1 MTSNTPVIVPVKI
14 SAYAINKAVHLADD
28 PDSVGATMLLDFTKP
43 AFNYPE
49 KMPFGGAKADVG
61 VRVHWQLPLAHL
73 HGVQE
78 SGGVVF
84 PEAPNRWLVTRII
97 REGNPRPGSGGV
109 TTGTEVKK
117 KYFLIQSDYLDAAGD
132 NFWSSSYGVMNPQTH
147 ALTPNATETDQT
159 QAGKVWHL
167 DDWNSATATDRG
179 PTLPSLTA
187 VGPGIASFHAYQPFN
202 TAIFSFIDFVVD
214 ESNSDNSTDETAV
227 DRGVVSYEVV
237 GWYSDANKDILNNDR
252 NRGTDL
258 PHLLDELGWKLQN
271 GVGVDVMRR
280 SLYFGTA
287 IGVRWDRDSP
297 SVQSDSHDKRPSSSA
312 EVIIGVGSSTAEA
325 MTALPQSD
333 DGDIISAR
341 LFEAFIAGELDQLDA
356 DPGGFDET
364 IHASWFSRRDSD
376 YIFEISDKKDADN
389 PHQTSDAELETERQ
403 WLAELNRKQRLFDV
417 GVHELQS
424 LRQRLYDIWWLTI
437 PDPKPGLDQPGNH
450 RPPPPGEAEKYLRQ
464 LDPNITGTVANQVQR
479 LRDYL
484 YGAQGDAGLHV
495 QLPHGDTAID
505 LEKSIADCAKSH
517 ALVEWRELKRL
528 PRTPFYAPMD
538 PVIVLKGTGTLD
550 STDVEQPSVKLV
562 CRRTSDLIASY
573 QVNGAPYTEPGGQ
586 AVACAEFDP
595 ALRDALVAVT
605 LEALLLARAAVDGTA
620 LEDNLLHDNFKTA
633 SNQTAHPDQFTVRW
647 HQPWRPAFILWEL
660 MYYPLPFDKP
670 AECSWVFDAASG
682 RYRLHPPTTGFQSQ
696 DHHGITV
703 RGKSELGPLPDA
715 LGGGRAQQLIQ
726 IHDDAPDEVLEALAQ
741 FGVEVGKGFLSQ
753 STEGLTER
761 AMLQRS
767 PGVAMFPDPSQ
778 DPHGL
783 IGLIGQPQSSSVPWP
798 SLNDTNSQRVMPF
811 DPFRGGQFVLSRLA
825 IIDSMGRALNVA
837 SADDGAINYWHRK
850 ALFRAPSV
858 TPDSVAATLPLPQD
872 NIGHD
877 VPQNLIMQLTPRLA
891 QPARLEFDFVD
902 AVHDTIVVDDPPTVI
917 TAGRPGPNP
926 VVGWLIGN
934 DAAKTLMVYDP
945 EGTPCVHARLGRG
958 PQGDAAY
965 WQVVPDYPLSL
976 PDLIDE
982 HSAWSQAHPQL
993 QAFLAPWFKAD
1004 DSVWQLKAFHDLL
1017 GTINSYQSS
1026 HMANTANVPLK
1037 GQIGR
1042 PVALLRARLSLGIDG
1057 VPFIDP
1063 SWGNYITPPAL
1074 GYLDPQ
1080 QRDKWRWNLRLGGA
1094 QHYSTDGLIGYFTH
1108 GLDASQ
1114 RIDPS
1119 LKANYRLLRT
1129 APGIP
1134 AGQVYTTPIDAKELA
1149 LPVNTAPTLDT
1160 SGGGQIQAPNAPS
1173 AGFVTIL
1180 ADPWRPCRAV
1190 SDVLPVTTLRALPDT
1205 FMRDLHAAAL
1215 TIPIGPVITGLRKRT
1230 DQPEAGDHTDPGKSV
1245 LMPVPSP
1252 WTGIWDWLEAV
1263 PGGHGEGAWK
1273 RYSISSPDVAP
1284 HLDVPPPLC
1293 ARTGYLYLSKPT
1305 GGLSHGPRAKTD
1317 DSGSSSVSQEESKK

>member
-14 SAYAINKAVHLADD
+14 SAFAINAAVQQADD
-28 PDSVGATMLLDFTKP
+28 PDSVGTTMPLDFTKP
-43 AFNYPE
+43 AFDYPE
-49 KMPFGGAKADVG
+49 KVPFGGGKPDLG

-84 PEAPNRWLVTRII
+84 PEAPNRWLVTRIL
-97 REGNPRPGSGGV
+97 REGDPKPGGV

-117 KYFLIQSDYLDAAGD
+117 KYFLIQSDYLDADGD

-147 ALTPNATETDQT
+147 ALTPTTEAQGTNQT

-167 DDWNSATATDRG
+167 EDWNSATAEQRG
-179 PTLPSLTA
+179 PVLPSLTA

-202 TAIFSFIDFVVD
+202 QAIFSFLDFFVGD
-214 ESNSDNSTDETAV
+214 NNSDNDTDATAV
-227 DRGVVSYEVV
+227 DRGLVSYEVV
-237 GWYSDANKDILNNDR
+237 GWYSDPRKDILNNDR
-252 NRGTDL
+252 NRGKDL
-258 PHLLDELGWKLQN
+258 SQLLDELGWALQN
-271 GVGVDVMRR
+271 GVGADVMRR

-287 IGVRWDRDSP
+287 IGVRWDRNS
-297 SVQSDSHDKRPSSSA
+297 SSGQSDQHDKRPGNGA
-312 EVIIGVGSSTAEA
+312 EVSIAVGSSTAEA

-341 LFEAFIAGELDQLDA
+341 LFEAFIAGELDQLDV

-389 PHQTSDAELETERQ
+389 PHETPDAELQKEQQ
-403 WLAELNRKQRLFDV
+403 WLADLNRKQRLFDV
-417 GVHELQS
+417 GVHQLQS

-437 PDPKPGLDQPGNH
+437 PDPDPDTSHAGNH
-450 RPPPPGEAEKYLRQ
+450 RPPPPGDADSYQRQ
-464 LDPNITGTVANQVQR
+464 LDPNTAGTVANQVQR

-484 YGAQGDAGLHV
+484 YGPHGDAGLQA

-505 LEKSIADCAKSH
+505 LEKSIADYAKSH

-550 STDVEQPSVKLV
+550 NTDVEQPDTALV
-562 CRRTSDLIASY
+562 CRRTTDLIASY
-573 QVNGAPYTEPGGQ
+573 QVNNAPYTESGVQ
-586 AVACAEFDP
+586 AEGCAEFDQ
-595 ALRDALVAVT
+595 ALRAALVAAN
-605 LEALLLARAAVDGTA
+605 LEALLLARAAVDGSA
-620 LEDNLLHDNFKTA
+620 LEDNLAHHDFKTA
-633 SNQTAHPDQFTVRW
+633 SGQKAHPDQFTVRW

-682 RYRLHPPTTGFQSQ
+682 RYRLHPPTGGFQSQ
-696 DHHGITV
+696 DHRGITI
-703 RGKSELGPLPDA
+703 RGKSELGPLPDV
-715 LGGGRAQQLIQ
+715 LSGGRAEQLIQ
-726 IHDDAPDEVLEALAQ
+726 IHDDASEEVLEALAQ

-753 STEGLTER
+753 ATEGLTER

-767 PGVAMFPDPSQ
+767 PGVAMFPDPAH

-798 SLNDTNSQRVMPF
+798 GMNDPGSDRVMRF

-825 IIDSMGRALNVA
+825 IIDSMGRCLNVSSAESA
-837 SADDGAINYWHRK
+837 SPNYWHRK
-850 ALFRAPSV
+850 ALYRASSV
-858 TPDSVAATLPLPQD
+858 TPDSGAATLPLPQD
-872 NIGHD
+872 SEHHD
-877 VPQNLIMQLTPRLA
+877 VPQDLIMQLTPRLA

-902 AVHDTIVVDDPPTVI
+902 AVHDAIVVDDPPTVI
-917 TAGRPGPNP
+917 TAKDPGPNP

-958 PQGDAAY
+958 PHGDAAY
-965 WQVVPDYPLSL
+965 WEVVPGYSLSL
-976 PDLIDE
+976 PDLLNE
-982 HSAWSQAHPQL
+982 GSPWSQAHPQL
-993 QAFLAPWFKAD
+993 QGFLAPWFKAN
-1004 DSVWQLKAFHDLL
+1004 DSEWQIKAFYDLL

-1026 HMANTANVPLK
+1026 HMANTENVPLK
-1037 GQIGR
+1037 GQAGR

-1074 GYLDPQ
+1074 GYLDPA

-1108 GLDASQ
+1108 GLDAGQ

-1119 LKANYRLLRT
+1119 LKANYRSLRT

-1160 SGGGQIQAPNAPS
+1160 SGAGQVQAPNAPV

-1180 ADPWRPCRAV
+1180 ADPWRSFRAV
-1190 SDVLPVTTLRALPDT
+1190 SDFLPVTTLRALPDV
-1205 FMRDLHAAAL
+1205 FMRDLRKAAL

-1230 DQPEAGDHTDPGKSV
+1230 DQPEQGDHTDQDKSI

-1252 WTGIWDWLEAV
+1252 WTGVWDWLEAV
-1263 PGGHGEGAWK
+1263 PGGHDAGAWK
-1273 RYSISSPDVAP
+1273 GYSISSPDVAP

-1305 GGLSHGPRAKTD
+1305 GGLSRGARAETD
-1317 DSGSSSVSQEESKK
+1317 DSGALSISQEEPKK